1 MNKKVAFYHNAFPYG
16 GGERITIDIANY
28 IYDKGY
34 EVYVITSNLNPHTSN
49 HIKAVEVTKQIP
61 HTEQNTTNFIIQ
73 FIKENHI
80 DIFITLEL
88 NTQFLYEVKKRT
100 QCKIIYALH
109 NVPLWEAIDRYYKR
123 KEKSRHSIWKSL
135 KWYTLTN
142 LDYHL
147 FKKCDKK
154 YIAIYKQMYQ
164 NVDALTVLC
173 DAYKKQ
179 LATYFEDDKRIHVI
193 TNPEYPRLNPNLD
206 KKKQIIYSGRLLY
219 SHKRVDR
226 LLTIW
231 KKIYEKIPDW
241 ELVIVGDGPERN
253 NLERLAKKW
262 DLERIYFIGYTP
274 HVDNYYKDASILCL
288 TSTFEE
294 WPLCLTEA
302 QANGVI
308 PISFNCCAG
317 IEAILGPNKVNGIL
331 VPDGDI
337 NAFAKELIELINNP
351 QLMEEIRKNVL
362 KKVLTYS
369 PELVG
374 EKWLNLFNTLLENS
388 NN

>member
-1 MNKKVAFYHNAFPYG
+1 
-16 GGERITIDIANY
+16 
-28 IYDKGY
+28 
-34 EVYVITSNLNPHTSN
+34 
-49 HIKAVEVTKQIP
+49 
-61 HTEQNTTNFIIQ
+61 
-73 FIKENHI
+73 
-80 DIFITLEL
+80 
-88 NTQFLYEVKKRT
+88 
-100 QCKIIYALH
+100 
-109 NVPLWEAIDRYYKR
+109 
-123 KEKSRHSIWKSL
+123 
-135 KWYTLTN
+135 
-142 LDYHL
+142 
-147 FKKCDKK
+147 
-154 YIAIYKQMYQ
+154 MYQ

-288 TSTFEE
+288 TSTFEG